1 MNSDSLGSGPF
12 PPIRTAGLTGQAKAD
27 YRATHASPVV
37 AAFFAW
43 AEQRLQHTAL
53 RPSNPFTKALNY
65 ALERRA
71 GLRVCLDDPDVP
83 IDTKHLERAL
93 RPIRMGCKAWP
104 FCWSCWSEVGAEVVA
119 TFQSLIV
126 SCRLDDIDPY
136 TSLVDVLQR
145 FPDSPL
151 RSDLHNLGG

>member
-12 PPIRTAGLTGQAKAD
+12 PAIRTAGLTGQAKAD

-37 AAFFAW
+37 AALFAW

-53 RPSNPFTKALNY
+53 RPSNPLTKALNY

-71 GLRVCLDDPDVP
+71 GLRVYLDDPDVP
-83 IDTKHLERAL
+83 IDTNHLERAL

-104 FCWSCWSEVGAEVVA
+104 FCWSEVGAEAVA
-119 TFQSLIV
+119 TFPSLIV
-126 SCRLDDIDPY
+126 SCRLHDIDPC

-151 RSDLHNLGG
+151 RSDLHTLGG